1 MTYAT
6 RPAAYTSSS
15 SLPSIRTR
23 KIVGRVRSL
32 ARPPGRGR
40 RLNVPE
46 EIADLWLRRGVIPFF
61 INPQS
66 TPTSRLFYIVPRF
79 QRLIFP
85 IVPWRV
91 SRQSALLPPLSSS
104 FCSPSCILSLA
115 LPPSPLSPLYPSFLY
130 TSLLATA
137 APFHLSPTHPIV
149 SSQSLPGRAVRIV
162 IGKQISMAV
171 LKVSALMEP
180 AIFGPTK
187 IPCREEEV
195 GALSSWRVTNAHGS
209 FYLRKCN

>member
-6 RPAAYTSSS
+6 RPAAYTSR
-15 SLPSIRTR
+15 SLPGIRTR
-23 KIVGRVRSL
+23 KIVGRARSPARSL
-32 ARPPGRGR
+32 ALSLGRGR

-91 SRQSALLPPLSSS
+91 SRQPALLFL
-104 FCSPSCILSLA
+104 LL
-115 LPPSPLSPLYPSFLY
+115 LLHPPSTIPPPSHRPSLPRLFFLY
-130 TSLLATA
+130 TTLPATA
-137 APFHLSPTHPIV
+137 APFHPSPTHPIA
-149 SSQSLPGRAVRIV
+149 SSQSLPGR
-162 IGKQISMAV
+162 
-171 LKVSALMEP
+171 
-180 AIFGPTK
+180 GPHCHWQTDLNGSIK
-187 IPCREEEV
+187 SIRSNGTRYIRSNENSNAKEEV
-195 GALSSWRVTNAHGS
+195 AVVGNANANARGD
-209 FYLRKCN
+209 FCLRKG

>member
-15 SLPSIRTR
+15 SLPGIRTR

-104 FCSPSCILSLA
+104 FCSPSCILSLSPFRPRRFHPSIPLSSTQA
-115 LPPSPLSPLYPSFLY
+115 CLRPRPRSISHRHIPSPLHSRSQ
-130 TSLLATA
+130 A
-137 APFHLSPTHPIV
+137 A
-149 SSQSLPGRAVRIV
+149 R
-162 IGKQISMAV
+162 
-171 LKVSALMEP
+171 SALSL
-180 AIFGPTK
+180 AN
-187 IPCREEEV
+187 R
-195 GALSSWRVTNAHGS
+195 SQWR
-209 FYLRKCN
+209 Y